1 MLRRISTVKNRKP
14 VPFPVMATTIR
25 TSMMATLSSI
35 QKSMPALKAEPVM
48 PTSPVCTMAKA
59 KDAYGITAEQ
69 IATLTP
75 LNSLHNFIPV
85 TLGNM
90 IGGMVFVGLPLY
102 LIYKKKWD

>member
-1 MLRRISTVKNRKP
+1 
-14 VPFPVMATTIR
+14 MATSARDIAGKVWAIFFPICAFVVGGFEHCVAN
-25 TSMMATLSSI
+25 MFYIPAGIMAAAN
-35 QKSMPALKAEPVM
+35 PDYV
-48 PTSPVCTMAKA
+48 AKA

-102 LIYKKKWD
+102 LIYKKKWN

>member
-1 MLRRISTVKNRKP
+1 
-14 VPFPVMATTIR
+14 MA
-25 TSMMATLSSI
+25 AAN
-35 QKSMPALKAEPVM
+35 PDYV
-48 PTSPVCTMAKA
+48 AKA

-69 IATLTP
+69 ISALTP